1 MEHGYSVIAHSLG
14 IDPAAFSELRHAYDD
29 GVYTGIDISEGFG
42 HYGTPRHSGRYP
54 WGSGDNPYQRNASFL
69 GKVEQLSKAKGPDG
83 KKLFTEKQIAE
94 AMGMNTSELRK
105 RKSLAN
111 AENRAYEASEAK
123 RLKEKGMSK
132 GELTSVAS
140 SNGGIINMINPE
152 AKDKDAIALLQYI
165 TDEDK
170 LEKLLEN
177 QHIIKTPVVRNGKQ
191 STLGYQPD
199 VWKKWE

>member
-1 MEHGYSVIAHSLG
+1 MNIQIFGTKKCNDTKKAERFFRERG
-14 IDPAAFSELRHAYDD
+14 IKYQF
-29 GVYTGIDISEGFG
+29 ID
-42 HYGTPRHSGRYP
+42 
-54 WGSGDNPYQRNASFL
+54 
-69 GKVEQLSKAKGPDG
+69 
-83 KKLFTEKQIAE
+83 
-94 AMGMNTSELRK
+94 M
-105 RKSLAN
+105 
-111 AENRAYEASEAK
+111 
-123 RLKEKGMSK
+123 KEKGMSK

-140 SNGGIINMINPE
+140 SNGGIMNMINPE

-165 TDEDK
+165 ADEDK